1 MIKETMTIRK
11 ALTQKKV
18 LDNQIAELSDS
29 KFVAVATSNRTVID
43 GLKQKDWV
51 ADSKARFQSLNDKL
65 KRREA
70 LANAIMQANATNSV
84 SVKKFVGLDKQSDE
98 VENISFAS
106 AIARK
111 KYLGHLLQTIVLD
124 MQQAV
129 LQNSKQYQL
138 TERQADDKVTERLY
152 QEFSSVTQASGKVR
166 QEREKEL
173 RDQYAV
179 ELLDP
184 NKLAENLM
192 SFKEYIENYLAEID
206 SILGHATEVTEIT
219 VEY

>member
-1 MIKETMTIRK
+1 MNKETMTIRK

-18 LDNQIAELSDS
+18 LDKQISELSS
-29 KFVAVATSNRTVID
+29 TKFVAISTSNRAVID

-51 ADSKARFQSLNDKL
+51 VDSQARFQSLNDKL

-70 LANAIMQANATNSV
+70 IANAIMDANAKHTV
-84 SVKKFVGLDKQSDE
+84 TVKKFIGIDKQSDE
-98 VENISFAS
+98 YEAISFAS

-111 KYLGHLLQTIVLD
+111 KYLSDLLVSVVKGMQRAVLD
-124 MQQAV
+124 
-129 LQNSKQYQL
+129 NSNAYQDA
-138 TERQADDKVTERLY
+138 ERRVDEKITERLY

-166 QEREKEL
+166 QEREAEL
-173 RDQYAV
+173 REQYSI

>member
-1 MIKETMTIRK
+1 MNKETMTIRK

-18 LDNQIAELSDS
+18 LDKQISELSS
-29 KFVAVATSNRTVID
+29 TKFVAVSTSNRAVID

-51 ADSKARFQSLNDKL
+51 VDSQARFQSLNDKL

-70 LANAIMQANATNSV
+70 IANAIMDANAKHTV
-84 SVKKFVGLDKQSDE
+84 TVKKFIGIDKQSDE
-98 VENISFAS
+98 YESISFAS

-111 KYLGHLLQTIVLD
+111 KYLSDLLVSIVKRMQKAILD
-124 MQQAV
+124 NSNVYQA
-129 LQNSKQYQL
+129 
-138 TERQADDKVTERLY
+138 TERQIDEKITERLY
-152 QEFSSVTQASGKVR
+152 QEFSAVTQASGKAR
-166 QEREKEL
+166 QEREAEL
-173 RDQYAV
+173 REQYSV

>member
-1 MIKETMTIRK
+1 MNKETMTIRK

-18 LDNQIAELSDS
+18 LDKQISELSS
-29 KFVAVATSNRTVID
+29 TKFVAVSTSNRAVID

-51 ADSKARFQSLNDKL
+51 VDSQARFQSLNDKL

-70 LANAIMQANATNSV
+70 VANAIMDANAKHTV
-84 SVKKFVGLDKQSDE
+84 TVKKFIGIDKQSDE
-98 VENISFAS
+98 YESISFAS

-111 KYLGHLLQTIVLD
+111 KYLSDLLVSVVKR
-124 MQQAV
+124 MQRAIID
-129 LQNSKQYQL
+129 NSNAYQEA
-138 TERQADDKVTERLY
+138 ERKADEKVAERLY

-166 QEREKEL
+166 QERELEL
-173 RDQYAV
+173 REQYSI

>member
-1 MIKETMTIRK
+1 MTIRK

-18 LDNQIAELSDS
+18 LDKQIAELSS
-29 KFVAVATSNRTVID
+29 TKFVAIATSNRTVID
-43 GLKQKDWV
+43 GMKQKDWV
-51 ADSKARFQSLNDKL
+51 VDAQARFQSLNDKL

-70 LANAIMQANATNSV
+70 ITNAIMSANANHTIT
-84 SVKKFVGLDKQSDE
+84 VKKFIGIDKQSDE
-98 VENISFAS
+98 YESISFAS

-111 KYLGHLLQTIVLD
+111 KYLSDLLVSIVKRMQKAILD
-124 MQQAV
+124 NSNAYQA
-129 LQNSKQYQL
+129 
-138 TERQADDKVTERLY
+138 TERQMDEKITERLY
-152 QEFSSVTQASGKVR
+152 QEFSAVTQASGKAR
-166 QEREKEL
+166 QEREAEL
-173 RDQYAV
+173 REQYSV

>member
-1 MIKETMTIRK
+1 MVKETMTIRK

-18 LDNQIAELSDS
+18 LDNQIAELSS
-29 KFVAVATSNRTVID
+29 TKFVAVATSNRTVID

-51 ADSKARFQSLNDKL
+51 SDAKARFQSLNDKL

-70 LANAIMQANATNSV
+70 LANAIMQANATNTV
-84 SVKKFVGLDKQSDE
+84 SVKKFIGIDKQSDE
-98 VENISFAS
+98 VESISFAS

-111 KYLGHLLQTIVLD
+111 KYLNDLLQTVVLD
-124 MQQAV
+124 MQRAV
-129 LQNSKQYQL
+129 LQNSKEYQSA
-138 TERQADDKVTERLY
+138 ERHADDKVAERLY

>member
-1 MIKETMTIRK
+1 MTIRK

-18 LDNQIAELSDS
+18 LDKQIAELSS
-29 KFVAVATSNRTVID
+29 TKFVAIATSNRTVID
-43 GLKQKDWV
+43 GMKQKDWV
-51 ADSKARFQSLNDKL
+51 VDAQARFQSLNDKL

-70 LANAIMQANATNSV
+70 ITNAIMSANANHTIT
-84 SVKKFVGLDKQSDE
+84 VKKFIGIDKQSDE
-98 VENISFAS
+98 YESISFAS

-111 KYLGHLLQTIVLD
+111 KYLSDLLVSIVKRMQKAILD
-124 MQQAV
+124 NSNAYQA
-129 LQNSKQYQL
+129 
-138 TERQADDKVTERLY
+138 TERQMDEKITERLY
-152 QEFSSVTQASGKVR
+152 QEFSAVTQASGKAR
-166 QEREKEL
+166 QEREAEL
-173 RDQYAV
+173 REQYSV
-179 ELLDP
+179 DILDP

>member
-1 MIKETMTIRK
+1 MTIRK

-18 LDNQIAELSDS
+18 LDKQIAELSS
-29 KFVAVATSNRTVID
+29 TKFVAIATSNRTVID
-43 GLKQKDWV
+43 GMKQKDWV
-51 ADSKARFQSLNDKL
+51 VDAQARFQSLNDKL

-70 LANAIMQANATNSV
+70 ITNAIMSANANHTIT
-84 SVKKFVGLDKQSDE
+84 VKKFIGIDKQSDE
-98 VENISFAS
+98 YESISFAS

-111 KYLGHLLQTIVLD
+111 KYLSDLLVSIVKR
-124 MQQAV
+124 MQKAILHNSNAYQA
-129 LQNSKQYQL
+129 
-138 TERQADDKVTERLY
+138 TERQMDEKITERLY
-152 QEFSSVTQASGKVR
+152 QEFSAVTQASGKAR
-166 QEREKEL
+166 QEREAEL
-173 RDQYAV
+173 REQYSV
-179 ELLDP
+179 DILDP

>member
-1 MIKETMTIRK
+1 MVKETMTIRK

-18 LDNQIAELSDS
+18 LDNQIVELSS
-29 KFVAVATSNRTVID
+29 TKFVAVATSNRTVID
-43 GLKQKDWV
+43 GLKSKDWV
-51 ADSKARFQSLNDKL
+51 SDAKARFQSLNDKL

-70 LANAIMQANATNSV
+70 LANAIMQANATNTV
-84 SVKKFVGLDKQSDE
+84 SVKKFIGIDKQSDE
-98 VENISFAS
+98 LENISFAS

-111 KYLGHLLQTIVLD
+111 KYLNDLLRTVVFE
-124 MQQAV
+124 MQNAV
-129 LQNSKQYQL
+129 LENSKEYQIA
-138 TERQADDKVTERLY
+138 ERKADDKVTERLY
-152 QEFSSVTQASGKVR
+152 QEFSAVTQASGKVR

-184 NKLAENLM
+184 NKLAERLM

-206 SILGHATEVTEIT
+206 AILGHATEVTEIT

>member
-1 MIKETMTIRK
+1 MNKETMTIRK

-18 LDNQIAELSDS
+18 LDKQISELSS
-29 KFVAVATSNRTVID
+29 TKFVSVSTSNRAVID
-43 GLKQKDWV
+43 GLKQKDWIV
-51 ADSKARFQSLNDKL
+51 DSQARFQSLNDKL

-70 LANAIMQANATNSV
+70 IANAIMDANAKHTV
-84 SVKKFVGLDKQSDE
+84 TVKKFIGIDKQSDE
-98 VENISFAS
+98 YEAISFAS

-111 KYLGHLLQTIVLD
+111 KYLSDLLVGVVKGMQRAVLD
-124 MQQAV
+124 
-129 LQNSKQYQL
+129 NSNAYQDA
-138 TERQADDKVTERLY
+138 ERRVDEKITERLY

-166 QEREKEL
+166 QEREAEL
-173 RDQYAV
+173 REQYSI

>member
-1 MIKETMTIRK
+1 MVKETMTIRK

-18 LDNQIAELSDS
+18 LDNQIVELSS
-29 KFVAVATSNRTVID
+29 TKFVAVATSNRTVID
-43 GLKQKDWV
+43 GLKSKDWV
-51 ADSKARFQSLNDKL
+51 SDAKARFQSLNDKL

-70 LANAIMQANATNSV
+70 LANAIMQANATNTV
-84 SVKKFVGLDKQSDE
+84 SVKKFIGIDKQSDE
-98 VENISFAS
+98 LENISFAS

-111 KYLGHLLQTIVLD
+111 KYLNDLLRTVVFE
-124 MQQAV
+124 MQDAV
-129 LQNSKQYQL
+129 LQNSKEYQIA
-138 TERQADDKVTERLY
+138 ERKADDKVTERLY
-152 QEFSSVTQASGKVR
+152 QEFSAVTQASGKVR

-184 NKLAENLM
+184 NKLAERLM

-206 SILGHATEVTEIT
+206 AILGHATEVTEIT

>member
-1 MIKETMTIRK
+1 MVKETMTIRK
-11 ALTQKKV
+11 ALTQKKM
-18 LDNQIAELSDS
+18 LDNQIAELSS
-29 KFVAVATSNRTVID
+29 TKFVAVATSNRTVID

-51 ADSKARFQSLNDKL
+51 SDSKARFQSLNDKL

-84 SVKKFVGLDKQSDE
+84 SVKKFIGIDKQSDE

-111 KYLGHLLQTIVLD
+111 KYLNDLLQTVVLD
-124 MQQAV
+124 MQRAV
-129 LQNSKQYQL
+129 LQNSKEYQSA
-138 TERQADDKVTERLY
+138 ERKADDKVTERLY

>member
-1 MIKETMTIRK
+1 MVKEIMTIRK

-18 LDNQIAELSDS
+18 LDNQIAELSS
-29 KFVAVATSNRTVID
+29 TKFVAVATSNRTVID

-51 ADSKARFQSLNDKL
+51 SDAKARFQSLNDKL

-70 LANAIMQANATNSV
+70 LANAIMQANATNTV
-84 SVKKFVGLDKQSDE
+84 SVKKFIGIDKQSDE

-111 KYLGHLLQTIVLD
+111 KYLNDLLQTVVLD
-124 MQQAV
+124 MQRAV
-129 LQNSKQYQL
+129 LQNSKEYQSA
-138 TERQADDKVTERLY
+138 ERHDKVTERLY
-152 QEFSSVTQASGKVR
+152 QEFSAVTQASGKVR

-192 SFKEYIENYLAEID
+192 SFKEYIENYLADID

>member
-1 MIKETMTIRK
+1 MVKETMTIRK

-18 LDNQIAELSDS
+18 LDNQIAELSS
-29 KFVAVATSNRTVID
+29 TKFVAVATSNRTVID

-51 ADSKARFQSLNDKL
+51 SDAKARFQSLNDKL

-70 LANAIMQANATNSV
+70 LANAIMQANATNTV
-84 SVKKFVGLDKQSDE
+84 SVKKFIGVDKQSDE

-111 KYLGHLLQTIVLD
+111 KYLNDLLQTVVLD
-124 MQQAV
+124 MQRAV
-129 LQNSKQYQL
+129 LQNSKEYQL
-138 TERQADDKVTERLY
+138 AERHTDDKVTERLY

>member
-1 MIKETMTIRK
+1 MNKETMTIRK

-18 LDNQIAELSDS
+18 LDKQIAELSS
-29 KFVAVATSNRTVID
+29 TKFVAIATSNRTVID
-43 GLKQKDWV
+43 GMKQKDWV
-51 ADSKARFQSLNDKL
+51 VDAQARFQSLNDKL

-70 LANAIMQANATNSV
+70 ITNAIMSANANHTIT
-84 SVKKFVGLDKQSDE
+84 VKKFIGIDKQSDE
-98 VENISFAS
+98 YESISFAS

-111 KYLGHLLQTIVLD
+111 KYLSDLLVSIVKRMQKAILD
-124 MQQAV
+124 NSNAYQA
-129 LQNSKQYQL
+129 
-138 TERQADDKVTERLY
+138 TERQIDEKITERLY
-152 QEFSSVTQASGKVR
+152 QEFSAVTQASGKAR
-166 QEREKEL
+166 QEREAEL
-173 RDQYAV
+173 REQYSV

>member
-1 MIKETMTIRK
+1 MNKETMTIRK

-18 LDNQIAELSDS
+18 LDKQISELSS
-29 KFVAVATSNRTVID
+29 TKFVAVSTSNRAVID

-51 ADSKARFQSLNDKL
+51 VDSQARFQSLNDKL

-70 LANAIMQANATNSV
+70 IAKAIMDANAKHTV
-84 SVKKFVGLDKQSDE
+84 TVKKFIGIGKQSDE
-98 VENISFAS
+98 YEAISFAS

-111 KYLGHLLQTIVLD
+111 KYLSDLLVSVVKGMQRAVLD
-124 MQQAV
+124 
-129 LQNSKQYQL
+129 NSNAYQDA
-138 TERQADDKVTERLY
+138 ERRADEKITARLY

-166 QEREKEL
+166 QEREAEL
-173 RDQYAV
+173 REQYSI

>member
-1 MIKETMTIRK
+1 MVKETMTIRK

-18 LDNQIAELSDS
+18 LDNQIAELSS
-29 KFVAVATSNRTVID
+29 TKFVAVATSNRTVID

-51 ADSKARFQSLNDKL
+51 SDAKARFQSLNDKL

-70 LANAIMQANATNSV
+70 LANAIMQANATNTV
-84 SVKKFVGLDKQSDE
+84 SVKKFIGVDKQSDE

-111 KYLGHLLQTIVLD
+111 KYLNDLLQTVVLD
-124 MQQAV
+124 MQRAV
-129 LQNSKQYQL
+129 LQNSQEYQSA
-138 TERQADDKVTERLY
+138 ERHADDKVTERLY
-152 QEFSSVTQASGKVR
+152 QEFSAVTQASGKVR

>member
-1 MIKETMTIRK
+1 M
-11 ALTQKKV
+11 
-18 LDNQIAELSDS
+18 
-29 KFVAVATSNRTVID
+29 
-43 GLKQKDWV
+43 KQKDWV
-51 ADSKARFQSLNDKL
+51 SDAKARFQSLNDKL

-70 LANAIMQANATNSV
+70 LANAIMQANATNTV
-84 SVKKFVGLDKQSDE
+84 SVKKFIGVDKQSDE

-111 KYLGHLLQTIVLD
+111 KYLNDLLQTVVLD
-124 MQQAV
+124 MQRAV
-129 LQNSKQYQL
+129 LQNSKEYQL
-138 TERQADDKVTERLY
+138 AERHADDKVTERLY

-192 SFKEYIENYLAEID
+192 SFKEYIENYLADID

>member
-1 MIKETMTIRK
+1 MTIRK

-18 LDNQIAELSDS
+18 LDKQIAELSS
-29 KFVAVATSNRTVID
+29 TKFVAIATSNRTVID
-43 GLKQKDWV
+43 GMKQKDWV
-51 ADSKARFQSLNDKL
+51 VDAQARFQSLNDKL

-70 LANAIMQANATNSV
+70 ITNAIMSANANHTIT
-84 SVKKFVGLDKQSDE
+84 VKKFIGIDKQSDE
-98 VENISFAS
+98 YESISFAS

-111 KYLGHLLQTIVLD
+111 KYLSDLLVSIVKRMQKAILD
-124 MQQAV
+124 NSNSYQA
-129 LQNSKQYQL
+129 
-138 TERQADDKVTERLY
+138 TERQMDEKITERLY
-152 QEFSSVTQASGKVR
+152 QEFSAVTQASGKAR
-166 QEREKEL
+166 QEREAEL
-173 RDQYAV
+173 REQYSV

>member
-1 MIKETMTIRK
+1 MNKETMTIRK

-18 LDNQIAELSDS
+18 LDKQIAELSS
-29 KFVAVATSNRTVID
+29 TKFVAVAASSSTVID
-43 GLKQKDWV
+43 GMKQKNWV
-51 ADSKARFQSLNDKL
+51 VDAQARFQSLNDKL

-70 LANAIMQANATNSV
+70 IANAIMGANATNTIT
-84 SVKKFVGLDKQSDE
+84 VKKFIGIDKQSDE
-98 VENISFAS
+98 YESISFAS

-111 KYLGHLLQTIVLD
+111 KYLSDLLVSVVKR
-124 MQQAV
+124 MQKAIFD
-129 LQNSKQYQL
+129 NSNAYQDA
-138 TERQADDKVTERLY
+138 ERKADEKVTERLY

-166 QEREKEL
+166 QERELEL
-173 RDQYAV
+173 REQYSI

>member
-1 MIKETMTIRK
+1 MTIRK

-18 LDNQIAELSDS
+18 LDKQIAELSS
-29 KFVAVATSNRTVID
+29 TKFVAVATSSRTVID
-43 GLKQKDWV
+43 GMKQKDWV
-51 ADSKARFQSLNDKL
+51 VDAQARFQSLNDKL

-70 LANAIMQANATNSV
+70 IANAIMGANATNTIT
-84 SVKKFVGLDKQSDE
+84 VKKFIGIDKQSDE
-98 VENISFAS
+98 YESISFAS

-111 KYLGHLLQTIVLD
+111 KYLSDLLVSVVKRMQKAILD
-124 MQQAV
+124 
-129 LQNSKQYQL
+129 NSNVYQDA
-138 TERQADDKVTERLY
+138 ERKADEKVTERLY

-166 QEREKEL
+166 QERELEL
-173 RDQYAV
+173 REQYSI

>member
-1 MIKETMTIRK
+1 MNKETMTIRK

-18 LDNQIAELSDS
+18 LDKQIAELSS
-29 KFVAVATSNRTVID
+29 TKFVAIATSNRTVID
-43 GLKQKDWV
+43 GMKQKDWV
-51 ADSKARFQSLNDKL
+51 VDAQARFQSLNDKL

-70 LANAIMQANATNSV
+70 ITNAIMSANANHTIT
-84 SVKKFVGLDKQSDE
+84 VKKFIGIDKQSDE
-98 VENISFAS
+98 YESISFAS

-111 KYLGHLLQTIVLD
+111 KYLSDLLVSIVKRMQKAILD
-124 MQQAV
+124 NSNSYQA
-129 LQNSKQYQL
+129 
-138 TERQADDKVTERLY
+138 TERQMDEKITERLY
-152 QEFSSVTQASGKVR
+152 QEFSAVTQASGKAR
-166 QEREKEL
+166 QEREAEL
-173 RDQYAV
+173 REQYSV

>member
-1 MIKETMTIRK
+1 MTIRK

-18 LDNQIAELSDS
+18 LDKQIAELSS
-29 KFVAVATSNRTVID
+29 TKFVAIATSNRTVI
-43 GLKQKDWV
+43 GGMKQKDWV
-51 ADSKARFQSLNDKL
+51 VDAQARFQSLNDKL

-70 LANAIMQANATNSV
+70 ITNAIMSANANHTIT
-84 SVKKFVGLDKQSDE
+84 VKKFIGIDKQSDE
-98 VENISFAS
+98 YESISFAS

-111 KYLGHLLQTIVLD
+111 KYLSDLLVSIVKRMQKAILD
-124 MQQAV
+124 NSNAYQA
-129 LQNSKQYQL
+129 
-138 TERQADDKVTERLY
+138 TERQMDEKITERLY
-152 QEFSSVTQASGKVR
+152 QEFSAVTQASGKAR
-166 QEREKEL
+166 QEREAEL
-173 RDQYAV
+173 REQYSV
-179 ELLDP
+179 DILDP

>member
-1 MIKETMTIRK
+1 MNKETMTIRK

-18 LDNQIAELSDS
+18 LDKQIAELSS
-29 KFVAVATSNRTVID
+29 TKFVAIATSNRTVID
-43 GLKQKDWV
+43 GMKQKDWV
-51 ADSKARFQSLNDKL
+51 VDAQARFQSLNDKL

-70 LANAIMQANATNSV
+70 ITNAIMSANANHTIT
-84 SVKKFVGLDKQSDE
+84 VKKFIGIDKQSDE
-98 VENISFAS
+98 YESISFAS

-111 KYLGHLLQTIVLD
+111 KYLSDLLVSIVKRMQKAILD
-124 MQQAV
+124 NSNAYQA
-129 LQNSKQYQL
+129 
-138 TERQADDKVTERLY
+138 TERQMDEKITERLY
-152 QEFSSVTQASGKVR
+152 QEFSAVTQASGKAR
-166 QEREKEL
+166 QEREAEL
-173 RDQYAV
+173 REQYSV

>member
-1 MIKETMTIRK
+1 MTIRK

-18 LDNQIAELSDS
+18 LDKQISELSS
-29 KFVAVATSNRTVID
+29 TKFVAVFTSNRAVID

-51 ADSKARFQSLNDKL
+51 VDSQARFQSLNDKL

-70 LANAIMQANATNSV
+70 IANAIMDANAKHTV
-84 SVKKFVGLDKQSDE
+84 TVKKFIGIDKQSDE
-98 VENISFAS
+98 YEAISFAS

-111 KYLGHLLQTIVLD
+111 KYLSDLLASVVKGMQRAVLD
-124 MQQAV
+124 
-129 LQNSKQYQL
+129 NSNAYQDA
-138 TERQADDKVTERLY
+138 ERRVDEKITERLY

-166 QEREKEL
+166 QEREAEL
-173 RDQYAV
+173 REQYSI

>member
-1 MIKETMTIRK
+1 MNKETMTIRK

-18 LDNQIAELSDS
+18 LDKQITELSFT
-29 KFVAVATSNRTVID
+29 KFVAIATSNRTVID
-43 GLKQKDWV
+43 GMKQKDWV
-51 ADSKARFQSLNDKL
+51 VDAQARFQSLNDKL

-70 LANAIMQANATNSV
+70 ITNAIMSANANHTIT
-84 SVKKFVGLDKQSDE
+84 VKKFIGIDKQSDE
-98 VENISFAS
+98 YESISFAS

-111 KYLGHLLQTIVLD
+111 KYLSDLLVSIVKRMQKAILD
-124 MQQAV
+124 NSNAYQA
-129 LQNSKQYQL
+129 
-138 TERQADDKVTERLY
+138 TERQMDEKITERLY
-152 QEFSSVTQASGKVR
+152 QEFSAVTQASGKAR
-166 QEREKEL
+166 QEREAEL
-173 RDQYAV
+173 REQYSV